1 MLIKE
6 IKLNNFMCFSGE
18 NTFSFTEG
26 LNIIIG
32 DNGYGKS
39 KLYDA
44 FFWVL
49 YDQVFDS
56 TKKEFIYTKFV
67 GQEIVSDNA
76 KYEAVDDLVIT
87 SVEITFHN
95 IKSNEIFI
103 LQRKLRTRKVE
114 TDWQAEKNTEFS
126 IMRKEM
132 PVMKARAVTDEDEK
146 GRILRYILPENIK
159 PYMWFQGEQVES
171 IIDFNKHD
179 TLTTA
184 INVLSNIS
192 RFDNF
197 SNIAKIAAKSART
210 EYDRELKK
218 HSKDKNTS
226 ESLEKDKTNLQIR
239 LTEYTTEEQIIRENL
254 SRAETQSAELLNKI
268 DDAQSAKKLE
278 AENKIL
284 IEQLSDYKQQLL
296 LEQINFNKKLFRNK
310 WLLKGTNWL
319 FQEYS
324 KQFGTYSEDRLAKK
338 TLLKQQQEVENEAL
352 KQLQTRLPINV
363 PEPIYIER
371 MLKEEK
377 CLVCDRDAPM
387 NSPPWLKIKE
397 LIDRPSVKLVE
408 SKKKHDFYNEL
419 NKLYHNGLAL
429 VHNIESIDDDIAET
443 LKNRIYLES
452 KIIETNTKVTEIE
465 RQINTI
471 LENASL
477 SLNQSENILNEYNIQ
492 KDNESKYST
501 DLERIKN
508 NIERIKSRISDIDKQ
523 LKDLVKGELP
533 IALVEKVKILND
545 FEELAIITREK
556 VFNGLI
562 EMLENEANIHYQ
574 MMTTGNK
581 AVRGIIKLIPLP
593 NGNFMPQ
600 LKDDLGN
607 NLRQLNTGNII
618 LIKLAAIMAI
628 ISAKKGAKNNELYPL
643 ISDAPMSVFGE
654 AYTLGFCK
662 TVSHVYKQSII
673 MSKEF
678 FKNEIL
684 RNELLNNSEI
694 KLGNV
699 YEISP
704 SILEQQ
710 RENRNYLTTTI
721 RKLN

>member
-1 MLIKE
+1 
-6 IKLNNFMCFSGE
+6 MCFSGE